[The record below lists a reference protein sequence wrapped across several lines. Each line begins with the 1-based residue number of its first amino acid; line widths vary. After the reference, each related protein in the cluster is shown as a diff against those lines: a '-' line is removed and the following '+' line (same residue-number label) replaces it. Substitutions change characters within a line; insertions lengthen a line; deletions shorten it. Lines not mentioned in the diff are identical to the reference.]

1 MSSGGRR
8 SICVFCGSRPGA
20 RPEYLACARRLG
32 EVLASR
38 GLRLVY
44 GGSTVG
50 LMGAL
55 ADAALARGGE
65 VVGVIPRS
73 LVERE
78 IAHLGLTELRVV
90 GTMHERKALMA
101 HLSDAFVA
109 LPGGFGTWDE
119 LFEIVTWA
127 QLGLHH
133 KPAGLLNVAGYFEPM
148 LEMVRRAVAEGFIAP
163 ENEALLRSADEPE
176 LLVDLLLG
184 SAPGAARLSALG
196 R

>member
-1 MSSGGRR
+1 MSGGERR

-20 RPEYLACARRLG
+20 RPEYLAQARRLG
-32 EVLASR
+32 EVLAER

-44 GGSTVG
+44 GGSSVG
-50 LMGAL
+50 LMAAL
-55 ADAALARGGE
+55 ADAARARGGE
-65 VVGVIPRS
+65 VVGVIPRN

-90 GTMHERKALMA
+90 ETMHERKALMA
-101 HLSDAFVA
+101 QLSDAFVA
-109 LPGGFGTWDE
+109 MPGGFGTWDE

-148 LEMVRRAVAEGFIAP
+148 LEMIRRAVAEGFVTP
-163 ENEALLRSADEPE
+163 ENGALLRSAEEPE
-176 LLVDLLLG
+176 PLVDLLLG
-184 SAPGAARLSALG
+184 SAPGAARLNAPG